1 MNDKEDKF
9 FDDLD
14 AHMKILRDNPNEIN
28 EKSYDIIY
36 CLLNLCQAAL
46 NNTLKIVDEK

>member
-14 AHMKILRDNPNEIN
+14 THMKTLKENPSEIN
-28 EKSYDIIY
+28 EKSFYIIY
-36 CLLNLCQAAL
+36 CLMNLCQAAL
-46 NNTLKIVDEK
+46 NNTLKIVDE